1 MNFTDTAVTVQQE
14 QDIFEKELLG
24 LGFKEVKLA
33 LFLLPALKKKNIE
46 KNPRHQDQVAVA
58 SSQPHCQHLHK
69 FGFRKSQLERS
80 KADLGSSA
88 QGHSF

>member
-33 LFLLPALKKKNIE
+33 LFLLPVLKKKYRE
-46 KNPRHQDQVAVA
+46 ESQAPRP
-58 SSQPHCQHLHK
+58 SGSGKPHCQHVHK
-69 FGFRKSQLERS
+69 FCFRKSQLERS
-80 KADLGSSA
+80 KAELGSSA